1 MKGERE
7 LYFKILWLN
16 PIIAFKIIISAILSI
31 INLVN
36 IEFFNDRDKIYF
48 NEIKDDMTRLIMN
61 KD

>member
-1 MKGERE
+1 MMMMDNRASMKGERE

-36 IEFFNDRDKIYF
+36 IEFFKVNVILKILFKY
-48 NEIKDDMTRLIMN
+48 
-61 KD
+61 